1 VKVVVTHD
9 HHGNIHSVMA
19 VPDDAP
25 AARPVPR
32 PGLLVSEA
40 EVDLAFDSHDEQ
52 GYERLLH
59 LVSSHRVEGTG
70 KAKLVPKDSEKQDY

>member
-19 VPDDAP
+19 VPDEAP
-25 AARPVPR
+25 AARPVHR

-40 EVDLAFDSHDEQ
+40 EVDLTFDPRDEQ

-59 LVSSHRVEGTG
+59 LVASHRIEGT
-70 KAKLVPKDSEKQDY
+70 KLVPKHSETKDY